1 MKWRYFYLA
10 CANCLVI
17 PLFFAARYKLV
28 MFLFGYFGM
37 GKMISILDYTVR
49 RMRSCIKI
57 DGETSTASVIAA
69 VVHAKHDVK

>member
-1 MKWRYFYLA
+1 
-10 CANCLVI
+10 
-17 PLFFAARYKLV
+17 